1 MRGLKWDG
9 EPLTVDDVVFTY
21 NDMNEKIPTD
31 IKDILRIGKSRAL
44 PKIRKLDNRRVE
56 FTVLNLR
63 LFCVTQD
70 PAKTRFVQICS
81 LWTVMVTLNFFLS
94 GNGH

>member
-1 MRGLKWDG
+1 MRGLKWSDG

-21 NDMNEKIPTD
+21 NDIYLNEKIPTD

-56 FTVLNLR
+56 FTVPT
-63 LFCVTQD
+63 FC
-70 PAKTRFVQICS
+70 AFS
-81 LWTVMVTLNFFLS
+81 A
-94 GNGH
+94 